1 MNTKMK
7 IATSLILTGSLVLT
21 PISGVIQQ
29 SNNNNNIVQA
39 KEQNITQ
46 KDREIGNIIKDYIT
60 LEKKENKFKFNFKYD
75 VSLDKRLK
83 KIKANITSADVSA
96 LVANLNAQLEN
107 NNSELSVL
115 IKNMDIS
122 RHYGFRSKCSDY
134 MGWAGVG
141 VGGAYGALGLVLGA
155 TGPAG
160 WALYGT
166 GLVLSGFMN
175 YAASRC

>member
-21 PISGVIQQ
+21 PFSGVIQQ
-29 SNNNNNIVQA
+29 SNNNNIVQA

-75 VSLDKRLK
+75 VSLDNRLK

>member
-29 SNNNNNIVQA
+29 SNNNNIVQA

-75 VSLDKRLK
+75 VSLDNRLK

>member
-21 PISGVIQQ
+21 PISGVIQH
-29 SNNNNNIVQA
+29 SNNNNIVQA

-75 VSLDKRLK
+75 VSLDNRLK

>member
-29 SNNNNNIVQA
+29 SNNNIVQA

-96 LVANLNAQLEN
+96 LVANLNAQLED

>member
-21 PISGVIQQ
+21 PISGVLQQ
-29 SNNNNNIVQA
+29 SNNNNIVQA

-75 VSLDKRLK
+75 VSLDNRLK
-83 KIKANITSADVSA
+83 KVKANITSVDVSA

>member
-7 IATSLILTGSLVLT
+7 IATSLTLTGSLVLT

-29 SNNNNNIVQA
+29 SNNNNIVQA

-75 VSLDKRLK
+75 VSLDNRLK

>member
-29 SNNNNNIVQA
+29 SNNNNIVQA

>member
-29 SNNNNNIVQA
+29 SNNNNI
-39 KEQNITQ
+39 Q

-75 VSLDKRLK
+75 VSLDNRLK
-83 KIKANITSADVSA
+83 KVKANITSADVSA
-96 LVANLNAQLEN
+96 LVANLNTQLEN
-107 NNSELSVL
+107 ENSELSVL
-115 IKNMDIS
+115 LKNMDVS

-134 MGWAGVG
+134 MGWV
-141 VGGAYGALGLVLGA
+141 ALME
-155 TGPAG
+155 
-160 WALYGT
+160 
-166 GLVLSGFMN
+166 F
-175 YAASRC
+175 

>member
-1 MNTKMK
+1 MK

-29 SNNNNNIVQA
+29 SNNNNIVQA

-75 VSLDKRLK
+75 VSLDNRLK

>member
-29 SNNNNNIVQA
+29 SNNNNIVQA

-75 VSLDKRLK
+75 VSLDNRLK
-83 KIKANITSADVSA
+83 KVKANITSADVSA
-96 LVANLNAQLEN
+96 LVANLNTQLEN
-107 NNSELSVL
+107 ENSELSVL
-115 IKNMDIS
+115 LKNMDVS

-134 MGWAGVG
+134 MGWA
-141 VGGAYGALGLVLGA
+141 LI
-155 TGPAG
+155 
-160 WALYGT
+160 GT
-166 GLVLSGFMN
+166 GLVVSGFMT
-175 YAASRC
+175 YAATQC

>member
-29 SNNNNNIVQA
+29 SNNNNIVQA

-75 VSLDKRLK
+75 VSLDNRLK
-83 KIKANITSADVSA
+83 KVKANITSADVSA
-96 LVANLNAQLEN
+96 LVANLNTQLEN
-107 NNSELSVL
+107 ENSELSVL
-115 IKNMDIS
+115 LKNMDVY

-134 MGWAGVG
+134 MGWASWG
-141 VGGAYGALGLVLGA
+141 VGGAYGVLGPILGA
-155 TGPAG
+155 SGPAG
-160 WALYGT
+160 WALIGT
-166 GLVLSGFMN
+166 GLVVSGFMT
-175 YAASRC
+175 YAATQC

>member
-75 VSLDKRLK
+75 VSLDNRLK
-83 KIKANITSADVSA
+83 KVKANITSADVSA
-96 LVANLNAQLEN
+96 LVANLNTQLEN
-107 NNSELSVL
+107 ENSELSVL
-115 IKNMDIS
+115 LKHMDIS
-122 RHYGFRSKCSDY
+122 RHYGFRSKCSTY
-134 MGWAGVG
+134 MSWAGWG
-141 VGGAYGALGLVLGA
+141 VGGAYGVIGPILGA

-160 WALYGT
+160 WALIGT
-166 GLVLSGFMN
+166 GLVVSGFMN
-175 YAASRC
+175 YAATTC

>member
-29 SNNNNNIVQA
+29 SNNNNIVQA

-75 VSLDKRLK
+75 VSLDNRLK
-83 KIKANITSADVSA
+83 KVKANITSADVSA
-96 LVANLNAQLEN
+96 LVANLNTQLEN
-107 NNSELSVL
+107 ENSELSVL
-115 IKNMDIS
+115 LKNMDVS
-122 RHYGFRSKCSDY
+122 RHYGFS
-134 MGWAGVG
+134 
-141 VGGAYGALGLVLGA
+141 
-155 TGPAG
+155 
-160 WALYGT
+160 
-166 GLVLSGFMN
+166 
-175 YAASRC
+175 

>member
-1 MNTKMK
+1 
-7 IATSLILTGSLVLT
+7 
-21 PISGVIQQ
+21 
-29 SNNNNNIVQA
+29 
-39 KEQNITQ
+39 
-46 KDREIGNIIKDYIT
+46 
-60 LEKKENKFKFNFKYD
+60 
-75 VSLDKRLK
+75 
-83 KIKANITSADVSA
+83 

>member
-21 PISGVIQQ
+21 PFSGVIQQ
-29 SNNNNNIVQA
+29 SNNNNIVQA

-75 VSLDKRLK
+75 VSLDNRLK

-96 LVANLNAQLEN
+96 LVANLNTQLEN